1 MRGLFGILRGS
12 PMVMAGAIIVAV
24 MISAAVLAPVLA
36 PYDPYAL
43 AGDSLESPSGS
54 HLLGTNNVGQD
65 LLSQLI
71 WGARESLFVAL
82 AGAAAAVAAAI
93 AIGVAPE
100 VAGGW
105 AALIASRGI
114 DLLLAIPGLPLVLLV
129 ATLAGPN
136 RAVMVAVIALAGAPA
151 MARVLA
157 VQTRTLRRRGFI
169 SAATGMGAGP
179 GYLVRRHLVPGL
191 GPLLVTRFVEWAGIA
206 VLLQAG
212 LAFLGLSDPTGV
224 SWGLML
230 NRATE

>member
-1 MRGLFGILRGS
+1 MRQLSRILRGS
-12 PMVMAGAIIVAV
+12 PMVMTGAIIVAV
-24 MISAAVLAPVLA
+24 MIVVAVLAPVLA
-36 PYDPYAL
+36 PFDPQSL
-43 AGDSLESPSGS
+43 AGDSLESPSAR

-93 AIGVAPE
+93 AIGVAPV

-105 AALIASRGI
+105 AALIAARGI
-114 DLLLAIPGLPLVLLV
+114 DLLLAIPGLPLVLLI

-136 RAVMVAVIALAGAPA
+136 RAAMVAVIALAGAPA

-179 GYLVRRHLVPGL
+179 G
-191 GPLLVTRFVEWAGIA
+191 
-206 VLLQAG
+206 
-212 LAFLGLSDPTGV
+212 
-224 SWGLML
+224 
-230 NRATE
+230 